1 MIHKVLRFTVKTL
14 LYIFIAL
21 LLVYLFVEMR
31 QIGYRI
37 FSDKAKDSPEVAKE
51 MVLTVTE
58 DESLM
63 EIGRD
68 LAGKDIIENAYIFA
82 AALRCSEG
90 YQNIQPGEY
99 VINSAQRPSE
109 ILATLTHIGEQE
121 EE

>member
-1 MIHKVLRFTVKTL
+1 MIDKVLRFVVKTL
-14 LYIFIAL
+14 FYIFIAL
-21 LLVYLFVEMR
+21 LLVYLFVQMKHVGY
-31 QIGYRI
+31 QI
-37 FSDKAKDSPEVAKE
+37 FADQAKDSPEVAKE